1 MIVALCKFDMIN
13 FSISA
18 DYTNL
23 LTFNSVLELFRF
35 QIKSRTLVKAWNH
48 NVGIFVDIERF
59 NACLRLYFE
68 KLVFRVDSNN
78 DTNMLFVIPLS
89 VLCRVICIGSVLSS
103 GMMSCGSCCR
113 MIFVVCKFYVVDL
126 SCLLYTSPSPRD

>member
-1 MIVALCKFDMIN
+1 MTCGTSSRMIVALCKFDVIN

-35 QIKSRTLVKAWNH
+35 QFKSRTLVKAWNH
-48 NVGIFVDIERF
+48 NVGIFVDVERF

-103 GMMSCGSCCR
+103 GMMSRGS
-113 MIFVVCKFYVVDL
+113 
-126 SCLLYTSPSPRD
+126 